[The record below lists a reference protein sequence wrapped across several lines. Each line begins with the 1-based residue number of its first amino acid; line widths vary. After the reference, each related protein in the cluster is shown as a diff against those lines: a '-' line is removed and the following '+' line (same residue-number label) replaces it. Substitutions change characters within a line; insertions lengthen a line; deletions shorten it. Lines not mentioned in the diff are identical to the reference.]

1 MQQNQSDLVYV
12 VTDPMS
18 VKGLLGYPLVWF
30 AGHCWNVAV
39 ICGREDPGLTD
50 LYPVFVHFVHMKRT
64 ISPLGDAVAGWR
76 LMRALRELRPKI
88 VNAGTPKA
96 GLLGMLASWAVGVPI
111 RVYTLY
117 GLRLET
123 TKGLMRAILTLTEKL
138 ACRCAHKVICVSDSL
153 KREALRLGLTTPE
166 KLVVLGGGSCFGVDV
181 NRFELTAERSHTA
194 AELRR
199 NLNIPPD
206 APVIGF
212 IGRLTRDKG
221 IVELVE
227 AFEIVSHQ
235 LQDPRLLLIGCY
247 EEGDPVPANTRQKI
261 ASNPRIHCVG
271 FVDNTSDY
279 FHVIDVLALPTHREG
294 FPNVALEAA
303 AAGKPVAATRATG
316 VVDAVVDGVTGLL
329 SAIGVPQEL
338 AMNLLTLLT
347 NNELAEKMGRAARQ
361 RVEVEFS
368 IERFNAGL
376 ESFYLNLCH
385 ERGLSISRRCSIQNE
400 TRFTCSNLLD

>member
-1 MQQNQSDLVYV
+1 
-12 VTDPMS
+12 
-18 VKGLLGYPLVWF
+18 
-30 AGHCWNVAV
+30 
-39 ICGREDPGLTD
+39 
-50 LYPVFVHFVHMKRT
+50 
-64 ISPLGDAVAGWR
+64 
-76 LMRALRELRPKI
+76 
-88 VNAGTPKA
+88 
-96 GLLGMLASWAVGVPI
+96 
-111 RVYTLY
+111 
-117 GLRLET
+117 
-123 TKGLMRAILTLTEKL
+123 
-138 ACRCAHKVICVSDSL
+138 
-153 KREALRLGLTTPE
+153 
-166 KLVVLGGGSCFGVDV
+166 VDV